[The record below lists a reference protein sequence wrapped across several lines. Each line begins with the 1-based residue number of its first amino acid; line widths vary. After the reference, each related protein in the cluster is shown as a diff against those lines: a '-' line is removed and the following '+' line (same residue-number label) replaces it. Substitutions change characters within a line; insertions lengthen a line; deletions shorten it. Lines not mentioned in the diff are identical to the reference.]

1 MTTYRILQ
9 KLNNSMLSWLNNVF
23 VVDSALVIYIVL
35 KPFKLEESWSAG
47 RFRSREHIN
56 TVQ

>member
-1 MTTYRILQ
+1 
-9 KLNNSMLSWLNNVF
+9 MLSWLNNVF